1 MKRVSLTRQR
11 GITMV
16 VVLLLMTV
24 MLLGGLA
31 LARITESS
39 VLVSGNVAVKEA
51 SVQASEVGLN
61 TAQAALVALVNENA
75 NSGTWYSATMLAVDA
90 NGIPVVDWSTTPTV
104 NVGRFTVTYAVDRMC
119 TVAVL
124 VNSDRECLVKMK
136 AADASLP
143 ANYGHDAGDH
153 YLARSRQFRVTVR
166 VTETGGGKG
175 TQTWMQTLAS
185 RF

>member
-1 MKRVSLTRQR
+1 MKRVPITRQR

-39 VLVSGNVAVKEA
+39 ILVSGNVAVKEA

-61 TAQAALVALVNENA
+61 TAQAALIALANENA
-75 NSGTWYSATMLAVDA
+75 NSGTWYSATMLPVDA
-90 NGIPVVDWSTTPTV
+90 NGIPAIDWSTTPTV

-119 TVAVL
+119 TVAAL
-124 VNSDRECLVKMK
+124 VNST
-136 AADASLP
+136 ASASSRSTRTTRTRRP
-143 ANYGHDAGDH
+143 TTVTTPVTTTSC
-153 YLARSRQFRVTVR
+153 ARASSVSRC
-166 VTETGGGKG
+166 
-175 TQTWMQTLAS
+175 A
-185 RF
+185 